1 MTQIVF
7 APYVGPQFAGNPVRL
22 LILGESH
29 HGNDP
34 SLIHSTQAVV
44 EKWQSREWAIRFL
57 TIGARI
63 ISGQQAHEIDR
74 QTVFAQI
81 AFYNFIQFLM
91 PYHSDRP
98 TVEQARASWPAFREV
113 LGTLD
118 PTHIL
123 VTGRVFLWSNM
134 PPSDGTFDETMYA
147 DVFLPRREYL
157 TPSGHA
163 VAVTIPHL
171 TRASAPRWQAP
182 VREFLARPPAESLS
196 LPFHSDL

>member
-7 APYVGPQFAGNPVRL
+7 APYVGPRFAGNPVRL
-22 LILGESH
+22 MILGESH
-29 HGNDP
+29 HGDDP
-34 SLIHSTQAVV
+34 LHSTQTVV

-63 ISGQQAHEIDR
+63 ISGQQAWEIDR

-91 PYHSDRP
+91 PHHSHRP

-113 LGTLD
+113 LEALD

-123 VTGRVFLWSNM
+123 VTGRVFLWSNL
-134 PPSDGTFDETMYA
+134 PPSDGTSDETLYE

-163 VAVTIPHL
+163 VAVAIPHL
-171 TRASAPRWQAP
+171 TRASAPKWQEP
-182 VREFLARPPAESLS
+182 VREFLARPRPESIS
-196 LPFHSDL
+196 LPFHFDL